1 MFVLK
6 FQGSVL
12 KVEQDSEISIG
23 LDGVKVTPLA
33 VQPKRIKDPMLD
45 AISSAVG
52 EAAEAHLKDGR
63 RGAKPNPESTMQKVL
78 AYCNKLNAL
87 GQDFNSI
94 RAQVEKTFAG
104 EKPIKTIQQYFYV
117 WRAAQTKAA

>member
-52 EAAEAHLKDGR
+52 EAAEAHLKQDGR
-63 RGAKPNPESTMQKVL
+63 GRKVDPNSTMSRVFAYVAKLKSEGVDKSVINQRARKEFSQVPSQTL
-78 AYCNKLNAL
+78 ASYLYK
-87 GQDFNSI
+87 GY
-94 RAQVEKTFAG
+94 E
-104 EKPIKTIQQYFYV
+104 
-117 WRAAQTKAA
+117 KAA